1 MTYGS
6 VQGSLRFVGFRIDD
20 LRFRSRFLRLIGF
33 RIDDLRFRSRFFKVC
48 WL

>member
-20 LRFRSRFLRLIGF
+20 LRFRSRF
-33 RIDDLRFRSRFFKVC
+33 FKVYRF
-48 WL
+48 